1 MRLRV
6 LSETGLPSEGR
17 IGSQM
22 GYDDEEFR
30 RGFRMTKSVKYFVPL
45 LFLIGVNPATTQTGK
60 PGAFRHPE
68 QPVDGLKALDEFTES
83 AQPSLP
89 PASPMPFQRR
99 NYVDDYVFGIMARN
113 HVPHATICTDTEFL
127 RRVSLDL
134 TGRLPE
140 TGAIRKF
147 VKDADPEKR
156 EKLIDSLM
164 ETSVA
169 GLRRRLSTPYLE
181 RWTYWFGDLF
191 RSNDGHLNKGRELFY
206 DYLYSALLENLPY
219 DQMVREML
227 TATARSNWTNGP
239 VNMLARDYI
248 NETDDSIINNED
260 TYDQWAISSSKV
272 FLGINVECISCHD
285 GKGHLEKVNQWLSKK
300 TRRDFWKQAAF
311 FSQSRL
317 WRPFGDYSNFALT
330 DDGKGYDLTRKSVTR
345 MQRYPADLSPAF
357 LLTGEKPEPGE
368 NPRVAYARMLT
379 GNIQFAKATVNLI
392 WAELMGVGIVDPPFA
407 FDLDVQ
413 SANPELLDALA
424 KDFQAH
430 HYDLR
435 YLIKLITQ
443 STAYQLSSRFEG
455 EWKPDYAHYFAR
467 HFVRR
472 LPATQI
478 WDAICQSTGVF
489 MEIPILRSDR
499 KVKYVQSMIDP
510 DDLAQKGMR
519 PLADLLASF
528 GLNNRYS
535 VGDDSG
541 AKGSLI
547 QASVLLNNPLV
558 LERVK
563 AQKGSRL
570 FDLLQHEPPYS
581 NSEIVEELFLATL
594 SRFPSEEEKRIA
606 MKLLEDFHIQGAEDL
621 LWSLINRL
629 EFSANT

>member
-1 MRLRV
+1 MSNGLMYRLA
-6 LSETGLPSEGR
+6 
-17 IGSQM
+17 
-22 GYDDEEFR
+22 
-30 RGFRMTKSVKYFVPL
+30 L
-45 LFLIGVNPATTQTGK
+45 LVMLGVTSATTQTVKSGDL
-60 PGAFRHPE
+60 RHPE
-68 QPVDGLKALDEFTES
+68 QPVDRSKALDQFTQS
-83 AQPSLP
+83 VQSRLP
-89 PASPMPFQRR
+89 PGAPISVRPK
-99 NYVDDYVFGIMARN
+99 NYIDDYILGKMKRDN
-113 HVPHATICTDTEFL
+113 VPHAALCTDTEFL

-140 TGAIRKF
+140 AGAIRKF
-147 VKDADPEKR
+147 ISDADPQKR

-164 ETSVA
+164 ETPVA

-227 TATARSNWTNGP
+227 TATTRSNWTNGP
-239 VNMLARDYI
+239 VNMLARDYV

-285 GKGHLEKVNQWLSKK
+285 GRGHLEKVNQWLSKK
-300 TRRDFWKQAAF
+300 TRQAFWKQAAF
-311 FSQSRL
+311 FAQSRL

-345 MQRYPADLSPAF
+345 MQRYKADVSPAF

-368 NPRVAYARMLT
+368 NPRAAYARMLT
-379 GNIQFAKATVNLI
+379 GNVQFARATVNLI

-407 FDLDVQ
+407 FDLDAQ
-413 SANPELLDALA
+413 ITHSDLLDALA
-424 KDFQAH
+424 KDFQGH
-430 HYDLR
+430 QYDLR
-435 YLIKLITQ
+435 YLIKLITK
-443 STAYQLSSRFEG
+443 SSAYQLSSRFEG
-455 EWKPDYAHYFAR
+455 EWKPDYARYFAR

-489 MEIPILRSDR
+489 MEVPILRSDR

-510 DDLAQKGMR
+510 DDLSGKGMK

-541 AKGSLI
+541 TKGSII

-558 LERVK
+558 LERTK
-563 AQKGSRL
+563 ARKGSRL
-570 FDLLQHEPPYS
+570 FDLFQHEPPLS

-594 SRFPSEEEKRIA
+594 SRFPSEQEKSIA
-606 MKLLEDFHIQGAEDL
+606 VKLLQDYHTPGAEDL

-629 EFSANT
+629 EFGANI

>member
-1 MRLRV
+1 MSNGLMYRLA
-6 LSETGLPSEGR
+6 
-17 IGSQM
+17 
-22 GYDDEEFR
+22 
-30 RGFRMTKSVKYFVPL
+30 L
-45 LFLIGVNPATTQTGK
+45 LVMLGVTSATTQTVKSGDL
-60 PGAFRHPE
+60 RHPE
-68 QPVDGLKALDEFTES
+68 QPVDRSKALDQFTQS
-83 AQPSLP
+83 VQSRLP
-89 PASPMPFQRR
+89 PGAPISVRPK
-99 NYVDDYVFGIMARN
+99 NYIDDYILGKMKRDN
-113 HVPHATICTDTEFL
+113 VPHAALCTDTEFL

-140 TGAIRKF
+140 AGAIRKF
-147 VKDADPEKR
+147 ISDADPQKR

-164 ETSVA
+164 ETPVA

-227 TATARSNWTNGP
+227 TATTRSNWTNGP

-285 GKGHLEKVNQWLSKK
+285 GRGHLEKVNQWLSKK
-300 TRRDFWKQAAF
+300 TRQAFWKQAAF
-311 FSQSRL
+311 FAQSRL

-345 MQRYPADLSPAF
+345 MQRYKADVSPAF

-368 NPRVAYARMLT
+368 NPRAAYARMLT
-379 GNIQFAKATVNLI
+379 GNVQFARATVNLI

-407 FDLDVQ
+407 FDLDAQ
-413 SANPELLDALA
+413 ITHSDLLDALA
-424 KDFQAH
+424 KDFQGH
-430 HYDLR
+430 QYDLR
-435 YLIKLITQ
+435 YLIKLITK
-443 STAYQLSSRFEG
+443 SSAYQLSSRFEG
-455 EWKPDYAHYFAR
+455 EWKPDYARYFAR

-489 MEIPILRSDR
+489 MEVPILRSDR
-499 KVKYVQSMIDP
+499 KVKYAQSMIDP
-510 DDLAQKGMR
+510 DDLSGKGMK

-541 AKGSLI
+541 TKGSII

-558 LERVK
+558 LERTK
-563 AQKGSRL
+563 ARKGSRL
-570 FDLLQHEPPYS
+570 FDLFQHEPPLS

-594 SRFPSEEEKRIA
+594 SRFPSEQEKSIA
-606 MKLLEDFHIQGAEDL
+606 VKLLQDYHTPGAEDL

-629 EFSANT
+629 EFGANI

>member
-1 MRLRV
+1 MSNGVMYRLALLV
-6 LSETGLPSEGR
+6 LLGTTS
-17 IGSQM
+17 
-22 GYDDEEFR
+22 
-30 RGFRMTKSVKYFVPL
+30 
-45 LFLIGVNPATTQTGK
+45 ATTQTVKSGL
-60 PGAFRHPE
+60 PHPE
-68 QPVDGLKALDEFTES
+68 QPVDRSKALDQFTQS
-83 AQPSLP
+83 VQSSLP
-89 PASPMPFQRR
+89 PGSRIAVRR
-99 NYVDDYVFGIMARN
+99 KNYIDDNIFGKMKRN
-113 HVPHATICTDTEFL
+113 NVPYAALCTDTEFL

-140 TGAIRKF
+140 ATAIRKF
-147 VKDADPEKR
+147 VNDADPEKR
-156 EKLIDSLM
+156 DKLIDSLV
-164 ETSVA
+164 ETPVA

-206 DYLYSALLENLPY
+206 DYLYSALMENLPY

-227 TATARSNWTNGP
+227 TATTRSNWTNGP

-285 GKGHLEKVNQWLSKK
+285 GQGHLEKVNQWLSKK
-300 TRRDFWKQAAF
+300 TRRDFWKQGAF
-311 FSQSRL
+311 FAQSRL

-345 MQRYPADLSPAF
+345 MQRYPADVSPAF

-368 NPRVAYARMLT
+368 NPRAAYSRMLT

-407 FDLDVQ
+407 FDLDAQ
-413 SANPELLDALA
+413 STHSELLEALA

-430 HYDLR
+430 QYDLR
-435 YLIKLITQ
+435 YLIKLITKS
-443 STAYQLSSRFEG
+443 STYQLSSRFEG
-455 EWKPDYAHYFAR
+455 EWKPDYARYFAR

-489 MEIPILRSDR
+489 MEVPILRSDR

-510 DDLAQKGMR
+510 DDLSGKGMK

-535 VGDDSG
+535 VGDDG
-541 AKGSLI
+541 GTKGSVI

-570 FDLLQHEPPYS
+570 FDLLQHEPPHS

-594 SRFPSEEEKRIA
+594 SRFPSEQEKGIA
-606 MKLLEDFHIQGAEDL
+606 VKLLQDYHTRGAEDL

-629 EFSANT
+629 EFGANI